1 MEQEKKNFYRFL
13 IKKNDK
19 IPIGIIRLGFL
30 FLYHFLFFSIN
41 SSTQYYA
48 WNDSTIKLIW
58 KTLFYLNTNKNVKIN
73 YFSYNFFHQTIT
85 PKKTQRFFLLIPS
98 IEPFVDDVTVRIVT
112 CICEWNK
119 SFGNRLQ
126 NGKKSI
132 NHSVSNMPS
141 INLTIGFFLVINMMM
156 M

>member
-48 WNDSTIKLIW
+48 YVN
-58 KTLFYLNTNKNVKIN
+58 
-73 YFSYNFFHQTIT
+73 
-85 PKKTQRFFLLIPS
+85 
-98 IEPFVDDVTVRIVT
+98 E
-112 CICEWNK
+112 
-119 SFGNRLQ
+119 
-126 NGKKSI
+126 I
-132 NHSVSNMPS
+132 NH
-141 INLTIGFFLVINMMM
+141 LVIVYKTEKNPLIIQYQICHQSI
-156 M
+156 